1 MATVSSNSVMFIP
14 PPTGGINAKDPWY
27 NMGGEFC
34 ISSTNIKPDYSYSP
48 VRKGY
53 TCPNAPTVCAY
64 GTQTSAVTF
73 RYTDYDGTGRDVM
86 TIYNGGGTGHLYEI
100 STSGG
105 YTDRG
110 TSSYAANMCLFK
122 NIMFIAGGGIVSRTF
137 VPGTLADINWTD
149 VAATANFTNTL
160 ASPWTYKG
168 RLYFTQNSS
177 TDIYYGD
184 IDQVTAAAPLKKF
197 PVGNELTTGGSCL
210 FGGHTQLQEGLV
222 DKDYWVLVSTTGE
235 VLVYQGADPAASDWA
250 IVGKFKIAPAVH
262 AGSFFYYGS
271 NLHII
276 TTQGIIAMSDIL
288 AGNKEGASYVSIS
301 RNIEP
306 ELSASFASV
315 FGVSGYLDIARAA
328 ISATENLL
336 YLSALD
342 HTGRY
347 TGTVGKR
354 MFYVMNLSTKAWGV
368 YTGPTN
374 SPAPTILSNAVSDNN
389 SVRFSTINSTNMYL
403 WVSGQGNR
411 EYYTATTTYYNIEW
425 SLRTAF
431 LSDKKMFSKKYN
443 KLKAIIEGTEYYGV
457 TSYVDFEPT
466 ATSSGNFYQ
475 QNATFI
481 KKAIDINQLGTF
493 ISLYFSSYIKASA
506 TSTQLCAFYG
516 AMLSYEPGSN
526 IP

>member
-1 MATVSSNSVMFIP
+1 MATVPSNSVMFIP

-27 NMGGEFC
+27 NMGGEYC

-48 VRKGY
+48 VRRGY
-53 TCPNAPTVCAY
+53 LNLNGPTVCAY
-64 GTQTSAVTF
+64 GTQTSATNF
-73 RYTDYDGTGRDVM
+73 RYTDYDGTGRDLM
-86 TIYNGGGTGHLYEI
+86 TIYNGGGTGQLYEV

-105 YTDRG
+105 YTLRG
-110 TSSYAANMCLFK
+110 ASSYLANMCQFK
-122 NIMFIAGGGIVSRTF
+122 NIMFVSGGGVVSKTF
-137 VPGTLADINWTD
+137 VPGTLANINWTD
-149 VAATANFTNTL
+149 VAATANFSNTL

-177 TDIYYGD
+177 SDIYYGA
-184 IDQVTAAAPLKKF
+184 IDQVTAAVALNKF
-197 PVGNELTTGGSCL
+197 PVGKEITTGGTPL
-210 FGGHTQLQEGLV
+210 FGGHTQLQDGLV
-222 DKDYWVLVSTTGE
+222 DKDFWVLVTSTGE
-235 VLVYQGADPAASDWA
+235 VLVYQGADPAASDWQ

-288 AGNKEGASYVSIS
+288 AGNKDGASYVSIS

-306 ELSASFASV
+306 ELSASFASA
-315 FGVSGYLDIARAA
+315 FGVAGYLDIARAA

-336 YLSALD
+336 YVSALD

-347 TGTVGKR
+347 TGSAGTR
-354 MFYVMNLSTKAWGV
+354 IFYVMNLSTKAWGV
-368 YTGPTN
+368 YSGPIN
-374 SPAPTILSNAVSDNN
+374 HGILCNPVSDNN
-389 SVRFSTINSTNMYL
+389 SVRFGTIAFTDMNL

-411 EYYTATTTYYNIEW
+411 DLYNNVTYSNIYW
-425 SLRTAF
+425 KIRTAF
-431 LSDKKMFSKKYN
+431 LSDKKMFTKKFN
-443 KLKAIIEGTEYYGV
+443 KVKSIIEGTDYYDV

-466 ATSSGNFYQ
+466 TTSSGTFSQAN
-475 QNATFI
+475 TVFI

-493 ISLYFSSYIKASA
+493 ISLYFSSYIKSTA
-506 TSTQLCAFYG
+506 TSSQLCAFYG
-516 AMLSYEPGSN
+516 AFISYEPGSN